1 MIDKIFYINLD
12 RRTDRNQHI
21 LDMFNECN
29 ISDDMY
35 ERFSA
40 IEEVNGAMGCT
51 KSHINILQI
60 AKERN
65 YNYIL
70 VVEDDLIIN
79 DKTNFINNVNKIF
92 EDNIDFDVIQISG
105 NVLRCTS
112 SEYKYLSKLID
123 SQTTSGYIVNCK
135 YIDKLIE
142 NYTESLNSMILE
154 GKKHENCLDIH
165 WKVLQKTD
173 NWFIFNPK
181 LGYQMDGYSDIE
193 KRITKYGC

>member
-12 RRTDRNQHI
+12 RRTDRNKHI

-29 ISDDMY
+29 ISSDMY

-70 VVEDDLIIN
+70 VIEDDLIIN

-92 EDNIDFDVIQISG
+92 EDNINFDVIQISG
-105 NVLRCTS
+105 NVLRCTKS
-112 SEYKYLSKLID
+112 DYGYLSKLID

-154 GKKHENCLDIH
+154 GKKHENCIDIH
-165 WKVLQKTD
+165 WKILQKTD
-173 NWFIFNPK
+173 NWYIFNPK

>member
-29 ISDDMY
+29 ISPDMY

-51 KSHINILQI
+51 KSHINILKI

-70 VVEDDLIIN
+70 IVEDDLIIN

-92 EDNIDFDVIQISG
+92 EDNIDFDVVQISG
-105 NVLRCTS
+105 NVLRCS
-112 SEYKYLSKLID
+112 GSEYKYLSKLID

-135 YIDKLIE
+135 YIDKLIQ

-165 WKVLQKTD
+165 WKILQKTD
-173 NWFIFNPK
+173 NWYIFNPK

>member
-12 RRTDRNQHI
+12 RRADRNQHI

-29 ISDDMY
+29 ILPDMY

-92 EDNIDFDVIQISG
+92 DDNIDFDVIQISG

-135 YIDKLIE
+135 YIDKLIQ

>member
-12 RRTDRNQHI
+12 RRADRNQHI

-29 ISDDMY
+29 ILPDMY
-35 ERFSA
+35 ERFST

-173 NWFIFNPK
+173 NWYIFNPK

>member
-12 RRTDRNQHI
+12 RRADRNQHI

-29 ISDDMY
+29 ILPDMY

-135 YIDKLIE
+135 YIDKLIQ

-165 WKVLQKTD
+165 WKVLQKKD
-173 NWFIFNPK
+173 NWYIFNPK

>member
-12 RRTDRNQHI
+12 RRADRNQHI

-29 ISDDMY
+29 ILPDMY

-135 YIDKLIE
+135 YIDKLIQ

>member
-21 LDMFNECN
+21 IDMFNECN

-70 VVEDDLIIN
+70 IVEDDLIIN
-79 DKTNFINNVNKIF
+79 DKINFINNVNKIF
-92 EDNIDFDVIQISG
+92 EDNINFDVIQISG
-105 NVLRCTS
+105 NVLRCTKS
-112 SEYKYLSKLID
+112 DYVYLSKLID
-123 SQTTSGYIVNCK
+123 SQTTSGYIVNCQ

-173 NWFIFNPK
+173 NWYIFNPK

>member
-12 RRTDRNQHI
+12 RRADRNQHI

-29 ISDDMY
+29 ILPDMY

-135 YIDKLIE
+135 YIDKLIQ

-173 NWFIFNPK
+173 NWFIFKPK